1 MQRFFGTESESSQR
15 YGSSVDLSSSTS
27 DKPRVPLIDP
37 LRAILSLATKSED
50 GLSRSLLYLS
60 MLAKSGVNIPTSFFV
75 QFSNLIDFNG
85 PNSLD
90 NGDTFL
96 KAILLSLWQ
105 TATGRQELQSLIAML
120 HSRLANQVL
129 ECLLSGEGTSVAY
142 VDFVSLQTDAD
153 YLQLKVI
160 YYSSFPC
167 SLFAN
172 LWL

>member
-15 YGSSVDLSSSTS
+15 HSSGVDLSSSAIS

-37 LRAILSLATKSED
+37 LHAILSLGTQSED

-75 QFSNLIDFNG
+75 QFSNLINFNG
-85 PNSLD
+85 PNSLS
-90 NGDTFL
+90 NVNTLL

-105 TATGRQELQSLIAML
+105 TVIGRQELQSLIAML

-129 ECLLSGEGTSVAY
+129 ECLLSGEGSSVAY
-142 VDFVSLQTDAD
+142 VDAVSMPMGAD
-153 YLQLKVI
+153 RL
-160 YYSSFPC
+160 
-167 SLFAN
+167 
-172 LWL
+172 

>member
-15 YGSSVDLSSSTS
+15 HAGSVDLSSSTS

-37 LRAILSLATKSED
+37 LHAISSLATQSED

-75 QFSNLIDFNG
+75 QFSNLLDFNG
-85 PNSLD
+85 PNSLK
-90 NGDTFL
+90 NANTLL

-105 TATGRQELQSLIAML
+105 TEIGRLELQSLIATL

-129 ECLLSGEGTSVAY
+129 EYLLSEEGSSVAY
-142 VDFVSLQTDAD
+142 VDSVSLPMDAD
-153 YLQLKVI
+153 HL
-160 YYSSFPC
+160 
-167 SLFAN
+167 
-172 LWL
+172 